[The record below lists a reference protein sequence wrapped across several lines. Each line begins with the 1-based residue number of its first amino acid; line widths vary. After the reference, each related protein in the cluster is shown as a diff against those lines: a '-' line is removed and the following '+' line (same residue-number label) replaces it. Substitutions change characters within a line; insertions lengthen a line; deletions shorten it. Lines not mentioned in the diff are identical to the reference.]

1 MPIESLVQAVH
12 TLNADDA
19 FRVRLDPSQW
29 RLLASYLTQQKLRS
43 GDVLIQYH
51 DMDRVMYLV
60 ESGTLQVYVPAAAPA
75 RRPVAILRAGA
86 VVGEPALFGE
96 TPRMAQVE
104 AMSPTVVWGLSRPR
118 LDECAQRQ
126 PELALELLRACG
138 AVMAARMQANLERGL
153 PAA

>member
-1 MPIESLVQAVH
+1 MSIDSLFQAMH
-12 TLNADDA
+12 TLNAEDA
-19 FRVRLDPSQW
+19 FRPRLDVDQW
-29 RLLASYLTQQKLRS
+29 RILAAFLSQYRLRS

-51 DMDRVMYLV
+51 DMDRVMYLL
-60 ESGTLQVYVPAAAPA
+60 ESGTLQVYVPAAAGA

-104 AMSPTVVWGLSRPR
+104 AMSPVVVWGLTRPR
-118 LDECAQRQ
+118 LEEFAQRQ
-126 PELALELLRACG
+126 PEVALELLRACG

-153 PAA
+153 PTA